1 MKRYSSVS
9 GYSDAAVDE
18 ELETSSG
25 EPGGYKASFLDR
37 ILDFFY
43 FYDYYIAIVIVSGL
57 LVWFALK
64 G

>member
-1 MKRYSSVS
+1 MKRYSSES
-9 GYSDAAVDE
+9 GYSGAGLGE
-18 ELETSSG
+18 ELESYSG
-25 EPGGYKASFLDR
+25 KTERHKASFLDM

-43 FYDYYIAIVIVSGL
+43 FYDYYIAIVIVSAL